1 LRHIIIDFFHSLY
14 RADEDPENMPVTFP
28 RLLPKHLDSL
38 MSSVTME
45 EVDRAFFDMDPRRL
59 ALTGFQQSEKT
70 VSCERFH
77 RGEIAEELNKSLI
90 VLIAKV
96 EKEVTAFAVSSYH

>member
-1 LRHIIIDFFHSLY
+1 
-14 RADEDPENMPVTFP
+14 MPVTFP

-59 ALTGFQQSEKT
+59 ALTGFQQPFSEKKLGP
-70 VSCERFH
+70 CERFN